1 MTDPLQRLAREVAR
15 NLGDGPGPVRR
26 ERQRAAVARLTAAPR
41 PRREHTAWWLLPLA
55 AAVLL
60 AMFLARP
67 ATLAPPLTVTVAQQA
82 VMVGAWLAAPEREAL
97 VIDFSD
103 DGRAELAARAA
114 ARLTRAE
121 PAHVELALERGTVTL
136 HVVPVPDREW
146 SVSAGPFTVALAD
159 ADASATWISATATLI
174 VEVHRGSVEVAGP
187 DGTTHLRAGQRLEL
201 RDPSV
206 ENSLRAGN
214 DVPLT
219 PHASASPTTASPPS
233 ADAPLLESS
242 TGASASPTTASPP
255 SADTPIREA
264 PTSIQTIDRSSGPR
278 ASPSTASSSRSA
290 ARTPAAGPAR
300 SSAGSQASTAWV
312 ALADAGDCAAALAAA
327 ERHGLSQLHAS
338 LAAGDLDLL
347 AHCARVVGDAP
358 RARDALLALRRRFP
372 ADPRAHTAAFLL
384 GRVALDLDRDPARA
398 ADWFKKYLSEAP
410 DGALAADARRRLD
423 ELGAPH

>member
-41 PRREHTAWWLLPLA
+41 PRREPNAWWLLPLA

-67 ATLAPPLTVTVAQQA
+67 ATLSAPLTVTVAQQA

-97 VIDFSD
+97 VLDFSD
-103 DGRAELAARAA
+103 DSRAELAARAA

-136 HVVPVPDREW
+136 HVVAVPDRAW
-146 SVSAGPFTVALAD
+146 SVSAGPFTVALTD

-174 VEVHRGSVEVAGP
+174 VEVHRGSVDVAGP
-187 DGTTHLRAGQRLEL
+187 DGATHLRAGQRLEL
-201 RDPSV
+201 RDRSAEPGLLARS
-206 ENSLRAGN
+206 
-214 DVPLT
+214 DVPIT
-219 PHASASPTTASPPS
+219 PHANASPAPAGDLSAEAALLEASSGPTPAAAPS
-233 ADAPLLESS
+233 ADAPLLE
-242 TGASASPTTASPP
+242 AQA
-255 SADTPIREA
+255 
-264 PTSIQTIDRSSGPR
+264 IDRPSGPR
-278 ASPSTASSSRSA
+278 ASPPAASSSRSA
-290 ARTPAAGPAR
+290 ARSPAANSSS
-300 SSAGSQASTAWV
+300 SSAGSPAETAWI
-312 ALADAGDCAAALAAA
+312 ALAEAGDCAAALAAA
-327 ERHGLSQLHAS
+327 ERHGLSQLHAT
-338 LAAGDLDLL
+338 LAAADLDLL
-347 AHCARVVGDAP
+347 AHCARVAGDAP

-423 ELGAPH
+423 ELDALH